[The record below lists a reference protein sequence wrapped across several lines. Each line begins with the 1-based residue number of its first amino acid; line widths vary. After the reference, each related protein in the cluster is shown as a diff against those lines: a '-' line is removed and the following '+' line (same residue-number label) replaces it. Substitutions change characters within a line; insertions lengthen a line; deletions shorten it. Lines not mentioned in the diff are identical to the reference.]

1 MYVRATS
8 TRFSRGMSI
17 PAMRAIDYPCRCLC
31 LGLVQ
36 MTITVPWRRMTL
48 QLSQRALMEALTFNV
63 SSSVLLQAVRDPTA
77 RQVVGR
83 KLHSDAVA
91 GQDPDEV
98 HPKLSGDM
106 RQHAVP
112 VLQLN
117 SEHRV
122 RQWFDNRAFHLD
134 RISFRHGR
142 CWVPFSHG
150 MPARAG
156 RHTNAQRSRNGW
168 FVANA

>member
-1 MYVRATS
+1 MQS
-8 TRFSRGMSI
+8 
-17 PAMRAIDYPCRCLC
+17 
-31 LGLVQ
+31 
-36 MTITVPWRRMTL
+36 
-48 QLSQRALMEALTFNV
+48 SQRALMEALTFNV
-63 SSSVLLQAVRDPTA
+63 ASSLASARCRAHSLQSVRDPAA

-83 KLHSDAVA
+83 KLYSHAVA

-112 VLQLN
+112 VLQLYG
-117 SEHRV
+117 EHGV
-122 RQWFDNRAFHLD
+122 RQWLDYRAFDLD

-150 MPARAG
+150 MPVHGDRHTKAQHIRRVGLLTTAG
-156 RHTNAQRSRNGW
+156 RLRSPPLPPTPAAACDCGCGRRPPPPGRLQP
-168 FVANA
+168 